1 MINATSHDSYN
12 RTNQP
17 TQASEPS
24 NSSMQTHEQCT
35 ARMTSVEPTADHCDW
50 RTAAGT
56 TVSTPVLTT
65 TTSSTLTTLTTL
77 TTTSTNT
84 QTTTGTSRTARAPF
98 SMAEMEKEWSTI
110 ITLRNRASNQPA
122 ILSQPA
128 LMNQLPGEIKFHI
141 FQQLPHT
148 ALFDRSLFALACTST
163 DWRAEMKKFFT
174 PDRVCIAFGGK
185 VLRKEVLELWQAEGK
200 KLREQTAQLRE
211 DFEQSRQPI
220 RLACQDKLSVDE
232 LWQSVSDLSGIEINF
247 KDIRN
252 VTKIMSI
259 VDKLDDQT
267 IKFSA
272 SGMARNNFM
281 KEVLPVLSKIPAGC
295 RVVLEATHNNL
306 QPDDVQQL
314 IMIMKANPC
323 IVQLNLSGNALC
335 HGNQISTCIVELF
348 HTPSPLTHLYL
359 NAIDLNDETAI
370 ALSEPLATNPCL
382 RHLDLRKNHLTQD
395 AALALINAVATT
407 DSTGAVH
414 TNTVLNA
421 LRLQG
426 NQYGQENKI
435 IFTALEEALHL
446 VAKTKAD
453 YDPDA
458 LEYPYIIQ
466 VDGVTGGISQFPS
479 MRDMYMNSF
488 RREAEAEKL

>member
-1 MINATSHDSYN
+1 MINATSHDSNN
-12 RTNQP
+12 RTIQP
-17 TQASEPS
+17 SQASEPS
-24 NSSMQTHEQCT
+24 NSSMQTFEQST
-35 ARMTSVEPTADHCDW
+35 ARMICVERTADHCDW
-50 RTAAGT
+50 RTAVGT
-56 TVSTPVLTT
+56 TISTPVLTS
-65 TTSSTLTTLTTL
+65 TTSSTLTTLTT
-77 TTTSTNT
+77 TTTNT

-122 ILSQPA
+122 IQSQPA
-128 LMNQLPGEIKFHI
+128 LMNQLPNELKFHI

-163 DWRAEMKKFFT
+163 GWRAEVKEFLT
-174 PDRVCIAFGGK
+174 TERACIGFGGK
-185 VLRKEVLELWQAEGK
+185 VLRKEALKLWQAEGK
-200 KLREQTAQLRE
+200 KLHDQTPQLRQ

-220 RLACQDKLSVDE
+220 RLASYDKLSVDE
-232 LWQSVSDLSGIEINF
+232 LWLAVSDLSGIEINF
-247 KDIRN
+247 RDIRDAS
-252 VTKIMSI
+252 KIMSI
-259 VDKLDDQT
+259 VDKLNDQT
-267 IKFSA
+267 IKLSA

-281 KEVLPVLSKIPAGC
+281 KEVLPVLSNIPAGC

-314 IMIMKANPC
+314 IMIMKQNPC
-323 IVQLNLSGNALC
+323 IVQLDLSGNTLC
-335 HGNQISTCIVELF
+335 HSNQISPCIVELL

-359 NAIDLNDETAI
+359 KSIDLNDETAI

-414 TNTVLNA
+414 TNTVLTA

-435 IFTALEEALHL
+435 IFSALEEALHL

-453 YDPDA
+453 YDQNA
-458 LEYPYIIQ
+458 LEHPYIIQ

-479 MRDMYMNSF
+479 MREMYLNRF